1 MRASEFLHE
10 TNWIA
15 HGLYD
20 PAKDVLGRRDLDD
33 TRKPE
38 ITLKM
43 LNTLKKIRKVRR
55 RALMK
60 RLKVAKVMY
69 GDPNHAQ
76 ELFDLKRQREEQ
88 DHDLKMAKAELKND
102 IDAAEI
108 EQDRKDDEQGD
119 AANRIRGDDAFVRN
133 VRTADRDDANV

>member
-1 MRASEFLHE
+1 MRAREILHE

-20 PAKDVLGRRDLDD
+20 PSKDTFGRRDLDD
-33 TRKPE
+33 TRKSE

-43 LNTLKKIRKVRR
+43 LNTLKKIRAVRR
-55 RALMK
+55 RALEK

-69 GDPNHAQ
+69 ADPNHAQ
-76 ELFDLKRQREEQ
+76 ELFDLKRAREEQ
-88 DHDLKMAKAELKND
+88 DHELKMAKAELQND

-108 EQDRKDDEQGD
+108 DQDRKDDLTTM
-119 AANRIRGDDAFVRN
+119 AVRY
-133 VRTADRDDANV
+133 VKKAGSDG

>member
-1 MRASEFLHE
+1 MRASEFLPE

-43 LNTLKKIRKVRR
+43 LNTLKKIRKVRQ
-55 RALMK
+55 RALAK
-60 RLKVAKVMY
+60 KLKLAKVMY
-69 GDPNHAQ
+69 ADPNHAQ
-76 ELFDLKRQREEQ
+76 ELFDLKRAREEQ
-88 DHDLKMAKAELKND
+88 DHELNMAKAELKND

-108 EQDRKDDEQGD
+108 EQDRKDAIGKK
-119 AANRIRGDDAFVRN
+119 AVRYIKKA
-133 VRTADRDDANV
+133 RSDG

>member
-1 MRASEFLHE
+1 MRASEIFFE

-20 PAKDVLGRRDLDD
+20 PSKDILGRRDLDD

-43 LNTLKKIRKVRR
+43 LNTLKKIRAVRR
-55 RALMK
+55 RALEK

-69 GDPNHAQ
+69 ADPNHAQ
-76 ELFDLKRQREEQ
+76 ELFDLKRAREEQ
-88 DHDLKMAKAELKND
+88 DHELKMAKAELKND

-108 EQDRKDDEQGD
+108 TQDRKDDLTTMAMRYVKKSGSD
-119 AANRIRGDDAFVRN
+119 G
-133 VRTADRDDANV
+133 

>member
-10 TNWIA
+10 ASWIA

-20 PAKDVLGRRDLDD
+20 PTEDVLGRLNLDD

-43 LNTLKKIRKVRR
+43 LNRLKKIRATRR
-55 RALMK
+55 RALLK
-60 RLKVAKVMY
+60 RLEVAKVMY
-69 GDPNHAQ
+69 ADPDHAK
-76 ELFDLKRQREEQ
+76 ELFDLKRSREEQ
-88 DHDLKMAKAELKND
+88 EHELRMVKSELKND

-108 EQDRKDDEQGD
+108 TQDRKDDLTTMAMRYVKKAGSD
-119 AANRIRGDDAFVRN
+119 G
-133 VRTADRDDANV
+133 

>member
-1 MRASEFLHE
+1 MRASEFLPE
-10 TNWIA
+10 TTWIA

-43 LNTLKKIRKVRR
+43 LNTLKKIRAVRR

-76 ELFDLKRQREEQ
+76 ELFDLKRAREEQ
-88 DHDLKMAKAELKND
+88 DHELKMAKAEFKNN

-108 EQDRKDDEQGD
+108 EQDRKDDLTTMAMRYVKKAGSD
-119 AANRIRGDDAFVRN
+119 G
-133 VRTADRDDANV
+133 

>member
-1 MRASEFLHE
+1 MRASEIFFE
-10 TNWIA
+10 ANWLA

-43 LNTLKKIRKVRR
+43 LNRLKKIRAVRR
-55 RALMK
+55 REILK

-69 GDPNHAQ
+69 ADPNHAK
-76 ELFDLKRQREEQ
+76 ELFDLKRAREEQ
-88 DHDLKMAKAELKND
+88 EHELKMAKGELKND

-108 EQDRKDDEQGD
+108 EQGRKDDLTTM
-119 AANRIRGDDAFVRN
+119 AMRYVKKASV
-133 VRTADRDDANV
+133 